1 MTDNERKVQDFVKR
15 ISNLNKR
22 QAEFLNEC
30 ESRRFEALYICKDME
45 KTYDNNKPIVFDD
58 EYNVTIDDDYLPKFR
73 AVYNDIGIISLSSD
87 KEITNARTYNVAAVC
102 AYSNIRKNEVKLS
115 PVLLDYLSDVGILI
129 RAVSNLST
137 TTRVKNPKRLF
148 DFLIEWLNERED
160 SIVGMIRNNTDG
172 INVVLSM
179 HFSKAIKQVLENEE
193 NMSNQK

>member
-1 MTDNERKVQDFVKR
+1 MTDNERKVQEFVKR
-15 ISNLNKR
+15 ISNINKR

-30 ESRRFEALYICKDME
+30 ESRKFEALYICKDME

-58 EYNVTIDDDYLPKFR
+58 EYNVTIDEDYLPEFR
-73 AVYNDIGIISLSSD
+73 AFYDDIGIISMSSD

-115 PVLLDYLSDVGILI
+115 PVLKDYLCDVGILI

-137 TTRVKNPKRLF
+137 KTRIKNPKRLF
-148 DFLIEWLNERED
+148 NFLVEWLNERED
-160 SIVGMIRNNTDG
+160 SIVGMIRNNTEC
-172 INVVLSM
+172 INIVLSR
-179 HFSKAIKQVLENEE
+179 HFSEVLKQVLEEE